1 MCVFHRGQ
9 RILWSV
15 LGDGGCGVE
24 RSVVGIDI
32 GSHRILALVAE
43 IDEAEGVRIVGV
55 GNVPAKG
62 IKKGVVVNV
71 TEATTAIANA
81 VERAEQ
87 SSGYQVERAYVGI
100 TGSHIASRNSQGVV
114 GVARRDRG
122 ITPDDVDRV
131 LEAAGAIV
139 LPQNQELVHI
149 LPRTYIVDGQEG
161 VRDPLGMHGFR
172 LEVEAHVVMGSSTA
186 VQNLTK
192 CAQGAG
198 VEVSELVLTG
208 LAAGRAVLSETEKEM
223 GVVLVDIG
231 EGTTDIAIFIEGT
244 VWHTRSLLMGGEDIT
259 NDIAIGLR
267 LPPEVAERVKLQ
279 HGHALAAQ
287 IAEDERF
294 TITMYGE
301 NSPVVVPRWK
311 LAEIIQA
318 RCEEILESIQQEIK
332 RSGYDGLLPAGLVLC
347 GGTAQLP
354 GLRELARDMFE
365 LPVQIGSP
373 KGISGLTDQVDG
385 ADAAVAVGLVQWTP
399 MWEETGRGWR
409 SPRTPW
415 WKRIMPWLRTLMPS

>member
-1 MCVFHRGQ
+1 M
-9 RILWSV
+9 
-15 LGDGGCGVE
+15 E

-32 GSHRILALVAE
+32 GSHRILVLVAE
-43 IDEAEGVRIVGV
+43 VDETAGTRIVGV
-55 GNVPAKG
+55 GKVPSKG

-71 TEATTAIANA
+71 TEATAAIAEA

-100 TGSHIASRNSQGVV
+100 TGAHISSQNSQGVV

-139 LPQNQELVHI
+139 LPQNQELLHI
-149 LPRTYIVDGQEG
+149 LPRVYTVDGQEG

-186 VQNLTK
+186 IQNLTK
-192 CAQGAG
+192 CIQGAG
-198 VEVSELVLTG
+198 LEVSELVLTSM
-208 LAAGRAVLSETEKEM
+208 AAGKSVLSETEKEM

-244 VWHTRSLLMGGEDIT
+244 VWHTRSLSIGGEYIT

-267 LPPEVAERVKLQ
+267 LPPEVAEMVKLR
-279 HGHALAAQ
+279 HGYAMAAQ
-287 IAEDERF
+287 VAQDERF
-294 TITMYGE
+294 TISPYGE

-318 RCEEILESIQQEIK
+318 RCEELLENVQQEIK

-354 GLRELARDMFE
+354 GLQELAREVFN
-365 LPVQIGSP
+365 LPVQVGVP
-373 KGISGLTDQVDG
+373 KNITGLTDQITG
-385 ADAAVAVGLVQWTP
+385 ADAAVAVGLVRWTP
-399 MWEETGRGWR
+399 MWEEGGGGWR
-409 SPRTPW
+409 TVRTPW
-415 WKRIMPWLRTLMPS
+415 WKRVMPWLRTLLPG

>member
-1 MCVFHRGQ
+1 
-9 RILWSV
+9 
-15 LGDGGCGVE
+15 VE

-32 GSHRILALVAE
+32 GSHRILVLVAE
-43 IDEAEGVRIVGV
+43 IDETEGIRIVGV
-55 GNVPAKG
+55 GRVPSRG

-71 TEATTAIANA
+71 TEATAAIAEA

-87 SSGYQVERAYVGI
+87 SSGYQIERAYIGV
-100 TGSHIASRNSQGVV
+100 TGSHISSRNSQGVV

-122 ITPDDVDRV
+122 IMPDDVDRV

-149 LPRTYIVDGQEG
+149 LPRTYTVDGQEG

-192 CAQGAG
+192 CAQGADL
-198 VEVSELVLTG
+198 EVGELVLTS
-208 LAAGRAVLSETEKEM
+208 LAAGKAVLSETEKEM

-244 VWHTRSLLMGGEDIT
+244 VWHTRSLSIGGEYIT

-267 LPPEVAERVKLQ
+267 LPPEVAEEVKLR
-279 HGHALAAQ
+279 HGHAMATQ

-294 TITMYGE
+294 TISPYGE
-301 NSPVVVPRWK
+301 STPVVVPRWK

-318 RCEEILESIQQEIK
+318 RCEELLENVQQEIK

-354 GLRELARDMFE
+354 GLRELARDLFE
-365 LPVQIGSP
+365 LPVQIGTP
-373 KGISGLTDQVDG
+373 KNISGLTDQV
-385 ADAAVAVGLVQWTP
+385 ANPDAAVAVGLVQWTP
-399 MWEETGRGWR
+399 MWEEGGGWR
-409 SPRTPW
+409 TVRTPW
-415 WKRIMPWLRTLMPS
+415 WKRIMPWLRTLLPG

>member
-1 MCVFHRGQ
+1 
-9 RILWSV
+9 
-15 LGDGGCGVE
+15 
-24 RSVVGIDI
+24 
-32 GSHRILALVAE
+32 LVAE
-43 IDEAEGVRIVGV
+43 IDETEGIRIVGV
-55 GNVPAKG
+55 GRVPSRG

-71 TEATTAIANA
+71 TEATAAIAEA

-87 SSGYQVERAYVGI
+87 SSGYQIERAYIGV
-100 TGSHIASRNSQGVV
+100 TGSHISSRNSQGVV

-122 ITPDDVDRV
+122 IMPDDVDRV

-149 LPRTYIVDGQEG
+149 LPRTYTVDGQEG

-192 CAQGAG
+192 CAQGADL
-198 VEVSELVLTG
+198 EVGELVLTS
-208 LAAGRAVLSETEKEM
+208 LAAGKAVLSETEKEM

-244 VWHTRSLLMGGEDIT
+244 VWHTRSLSIGGEYIT

-267 LPPEVAERVKLQ
+267 LPPEVAEEVKLR
-279 HGHALAAQ
+279 HGHAMATQ

-294 TITMYGE
+294 TISPYGE
-301 NSPVVVPRWK
+301 STPVVVPRWK

-318 RCEEILESIQQEIK
+318 RCEELLENVQQEIK

-354 GLRELARDMFE
+354 GLRELARDLFE
-365 LPVQIGSP
+365 LPVQIGTP
-373 KGISGLTDQVDG
+373 KNISGLTDQV
-385 ADAAVAVGLVQWTP
+385 ANPDAAVAVGLVQWTP
-399 MWEETGRGWR
+399 MWEEGGGWR
-409 SPRTPW
+409 TVRTPW
-415 WKRIMPWLRTLMPS
+415 WKRIMPWLRTLLPG